1 MPPNQYGEY
10 NTNMSSGEGSNTRM
24 GNSDIG
30 LLNSKIPGGYGSMA
44 SEKEIFDK
52 A

>member
-1 MPPNQYGEY
+1 
-10 NTNMSSGEGSNTRM
+10 MSADQSNTRM

-30 LLNSKIPGGYGSMA
+30 LLNSKIPGGYASMS